1 MEKELEEIFEKHK
14 EELLELDTQRLEET
28 FDLLIRIVKAEEYEK
43 LLIKLLKDK
52 YKNLE
57 KEYSK
62 LEEKYRNYQLTDPD
76 FEAGRDLG
84 RTEGRLDQL
93 NNIIETL
100 LSKDLSKLKSIT
112 YIPLNMLGGKK
123 DV

>member
-1 MEKELEEIFEKHK
+1 MEKHK

-84 RTEGRLDQL
+84 KTEGRLDQL
-93 NNIIETL
+93 NSIIETL
-100 LSKDLSKLKSIT
+100 LSKDLSKLKPIT

>member
-112 YIPLNMLGGKK
+112 YIPLNILGGKK

>member
-84 RTEGRLDQL
+84 KTEGRLDQL
-93 NNIIETL
+93 NSIIETL
-100 LSKDLSKLKSIT
+100 LSKDLSKLKPIT

>member
-43 LLIKLLKDK
+43 LLIKLLKDR

-93 NNIIETL
+93 NSIIETL
-100 LSKDLSKLKSIT
+100 LSKDLSKIKPIT

>member
-14 EELLELDTQRLEET
+14 DELLELDTQRLEET
-28 FDLLIRIVKAEEYEK
+28 FDLLIRIVKAEEQEK

-52 YKNLE
+52 YKSLE
-57 KEYSK
+57 KEQYK
-62 LEEKYRNYQLTDPD
+62 LEDKYRNYSLFGPD

-84 RTEGRLDQL
+84 RIEGKKEQL
-93 NNIIETL
+93 NSIIDTL
-100 LSKDLSKLKSIT
+100 LSKDLSKFKPIT
-112 YIPLNMLGGKK
+112 YIPLNLLGGKK